1 MCGGTSVSR
10 LREDY
15 TSTLTHSSVTA
26 SPGERTGR
34 MPESEFIEWG
44 VGLSVS
50 FGRKGGGI
58 SLTNDHIT
66 QRKVRMNNMFR
77 KQKNLPAKVF
87 KIERL

>member
-1 MCGGTSVSR
+1 MSQPRG
-10 LREDY
+10 DY
-15 TSTLTHSSVTA
+15 TSTLTHSSVTV

-58 SLTNDHIT
+58 SLTNNHIT

-77 KQKNLPAKVF
+77 NQMNLLARVF
-87 KIERL
+87 ITERL

>member
-1 MCGGTSVSR
+1 
-10 LREDY
+10 
-15 TSTLTHSSVTA
+15 
-26 SPGERTGR
+26 

-77 KQKNLPAKVF
+77 NQLNLLARVKKFNNLNITNILSLKCTVNCDT
-87 KIERL
+87 

>member
-1 MCGGTSVSR
+1 MSR
-10 LREDY
+10 PRGDY
-15 TSTLTHSSVTA
+15 TSTPTHSSVTA

-34 MPESEFIEWG
+34 TPESEFIEWG

-77 KQKNLPAKVF
+77 NQMNLLARVF
-87 KIERL
+87 ITERL